1 MTTLHLMPARGSHLL
16 ALLLLTACAGD
27 ATEPQHPVPRISALS
42 VAAVER
48 GTPAPGVT
56 VSGSDFV
63 ASSVVRVGGA
73 ERPTQFVGPTELRVT
88 LLDTDVAGPGD
99 VAITVVNPPPGGGIS
114 NELRIAILSPVVA
127 LGDPVT
133 GVVSASGFGF
143 REYRVAGEAGAE
155 WIAFAHTSDAA
166 IELILV
172 DSASN
177 QPIARIDPFE
187 DTVELEARSTGRVI
201 LPRTGTYLVH
211 VVHRGPTTYRFRVDR
226 VNRAP
231 EEAPAT
237 IAIGAV
243 VSEAIGSVGD
253 IDEFTFTSSAGQEVN
268 LLVQLESG
276 LSSGLT
282 VDLLR
287 GEQLLERVGTSTPSA
302 SLDDTGSGRFTLPSA
317 GEYRVRVHGATFGTP
332 TQATGRYRFELYP
345 VDRRPET
352 AGALRL
358 DGPAV
363 HGAIDRPGDI
373 DEFGVQVAAGQLL
386 VIHLSSTGTLRGA
399 LRAELVDD
407 LGNTLVSA
415 VSEGWDG
422 WAGLRYSRRHA
433 VARGGAFTLRV
444 AGGTERSLASGPYSL
459 ELYTV
464 SPEPEHAPATLHIGQ
479 TLTSEAIDRP
489 GDLDTF
495 TFRGEAGR
503 EISVFLGWSHPEY
516 ELIAH
521 LSKAGQAGPSTIFT
535 RAGGL
540 ELDGAS
546 TGRMTLEDADY
557 VLTVDPAWAGQ
568 PHLTA
573 SRGAYAL
580 RIFPIDRRPEG
591 RSGQYALG
599 DTVRGEPLYPA
610 GDIDEYTFELDR
622 TRRLRIF
629 WNAPFTGPA
638 DAVAGVLTDDASGAV
653 LWHAFGEGPATVTLP
668 AGRYR
673 MSVLNPNV
681 RVHSDVT
688 IPRIPSLSYRFALLP
703 DD

>member
-1 MTTLHLMPARGSHLL
+1 MSTLSRGPKRGLPPL
-16 ALLLLTACAGD
+16 ALLLLAACPGD
-27 ATEPQHPVPRISALS
+27 ATAPGHPVPRISTLS

-48 GTPAPGVT
+48 GAQAPAVT

-63 ASSVVRVGGA
+63 AASVVRVGGA

-88 LLDTDVAGPGD
+88 LLDTDVAGTAD

-114 NELRIAILSPVVA
+114 NELRIAVLSPVVA

-133 GVVSASGFGF
+133 GVVSAAGFGF
-143 REYRVAGEAGAE
+143 REYRVTGEAGAE
-155 WIAFAHTSDAA
+155 WIAFAQTSDAP

-177 QPIARIDPFE
+177 LPIARIHPFE
-187 DTVELEARSTGRVI
+187 GMAELETRSTGRVI

-211 VVHRGPTTYRFRVDR
+211 VVHRNPTTYRFRVDR
-226 VNRAP
+226 VDRAP
-231 EEAPAT
+231 EEGPAA
-237 IAIGAV
+237 IALGAV

-253 IDEFTFTSSAGQEVN
+253 IDEFAFTSSAGQELN

-276 LSSGLT
+276 MSTGLT

-287 GEQLLERVGTSTPSA
+287 GGELIERVQTSKPSG
-302 SLDDTGSGRFTLPSA
+302 SLDDTGSGRFTLAST
-317 GEYRVRVHGATFGTP
+317 GEYRVRVHGATSGTGE
-332 TQATGRYRFELYP
+332 QATGRYRFELYP

-352 AGALRL
+352 PDALRL
-358 DGPAV
+358 DGPIV
-363 HGAIDRPGDI
+363 LGAIDRPGDV
-373 DEFGVQVAAGQLL
+373 DEFRVQVAAGQLL
-386 VIHLSSTGTLRGA
+386 VIHLSSTGTVRGA

-407 LGNTLVSA
+407 LENTLVSA
-415 VSEGWDG
+415 ATEAWHGSS
-422 WAGLRYSRRHA
+422 GLRYSRRYA
-433 VARGGAFTLRV
+433 VVRGGAHTLRV
-444 AGGTERSLASGPYSL
+444 GGTFERSLASGPYSL
-459 ELYTV
+459 EVYTV
-464 SPEPEHAPATLHIGQ
+464 SAEPENASATLQIGQ
-479 TLTSEAIDRP
+479 TVTSEAIDRP

-503 EISVFLGWSHPEY
+503 EISIFLGWRHPEY

-521 LSKAGQAGPSTIFT
+521 LRRAGQEGPSTIFT
-535 RAGGL
+535 WAGGA

-568 PHLTA
+568 LHLTA

-591 RSGQYALG
+591 RSAQYALG
-599 DTVRGEPLYPA
+599 DTVRREPLYPA

-622 TRRLRIF
+622 TRPLRIF
-629 WNAPFTGPA
+629 WSAPLTGPA

-653 LWHAFGEGPATVTLP
+653 LWHAFGDYPRTIMLP

-681 RVHSDVT
+681 RVHSDMTV
-688 IPRIPSLSYRFALLP
+688 PRIPSLPYRFALLP